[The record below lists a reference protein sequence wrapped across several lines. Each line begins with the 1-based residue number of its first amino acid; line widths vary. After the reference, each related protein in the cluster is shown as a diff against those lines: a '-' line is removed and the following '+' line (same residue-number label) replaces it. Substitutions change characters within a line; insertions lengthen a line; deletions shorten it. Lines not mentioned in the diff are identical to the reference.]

1 MTITKEIEIAKI
13 EVVGEFKAVQVATD
27 TVIKEDGTELSR
39 GRHRHVLDCGTLN
52 DSDAL
57 VDTDISGEDATVQAV
72 ANAVWTDAVKTAW
85 KNKLIADKAAAAD
98 KADKG

>member
-1 MTITKEIEIAKI
+1 MAITKEIEIAKI
-13 EVVGEFKAVQVATD
+13 EVVGPYKAVQVATD

-57 VDTDISGEDATVQAV
+57 VDTDISSEDAEVQAV

-85 KNKLIADKAAAAD
+85 KDKLIADKS
-98 KADKG
+98 